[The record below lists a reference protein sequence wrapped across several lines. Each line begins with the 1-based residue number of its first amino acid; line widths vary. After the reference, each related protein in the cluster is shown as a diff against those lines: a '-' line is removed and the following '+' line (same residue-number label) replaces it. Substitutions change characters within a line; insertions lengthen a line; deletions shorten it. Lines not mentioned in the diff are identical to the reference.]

1 MKGYSKKRR
10 KDVKEVFGSGG
21 KESNRTHERE
31 RGAGGERML
40 AGSRCRGRGGRGQ
53 HEVFMRIPQ

>member
-1 MKGYSKKRR
+1 MKGYSKKKKR
-10 KDVKEVFGSGG
+10 DVKGVFGSEG

-40 AGSRCRGRGGRGQ
+40 AGGRRRGEGR
-53 HEVFMRIPQ
+53 